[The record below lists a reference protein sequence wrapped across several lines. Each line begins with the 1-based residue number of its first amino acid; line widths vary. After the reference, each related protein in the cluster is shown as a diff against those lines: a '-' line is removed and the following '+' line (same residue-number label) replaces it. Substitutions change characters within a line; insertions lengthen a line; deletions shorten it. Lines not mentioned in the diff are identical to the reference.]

1 MLAVLWNGR
10 NILELCGIP
19 FPTLWNT
26 VEYFR
31 ILWNTVEYFR
41 KLWNTAEDW
50 SDILELCK
58 IHCPIPNSPSLG
70 SSYPTSVLTL
80 PVYKLAYTAGRQITG

>member
-19 FPTLWNT
+19 FPT
-26 VEYFR
+26 
-31 ILWNTVEYFR
+31 LWNTVEYFR

-80 PVYKLAYTAGRQITG
+80 PVYKLAYTAGRQITGGK